1 MERRNFLKSS
11 IALSAALAPKAA
23 TADPSSPL
31 KVIVLNT
38 DWGWRGS
45 LEALLEKSKAAGYAG
60 IETWWT
66 PDQAK
71 TKALMDALQKY
82 EMEVGFLAGSGHSDY
97 AQHKAAFETAV
108 VAASTSSTQRA
119 LYINCHS
126 GKDFFTSEQNSALVQ
141 FTLAQAVKSGV
152 AIYHETH
159 RSRMCYSL
167 PITHE
172 LLKSNP
178 GMQLT
183 LDASHWT
190 TVHESMLH
198 DQEERLAFAL
208 QNCGHIHARIGHP
221 EGPQVNDPRA
231 PEWKRT
237 VERFL
242 EWWDQ
247 VVKNRVAKGEKSVT
261 FLTEFGP
268 PNYLPTLPYT
278 QQPVADQWAIN
289 EYMLELISARYGRG

>member
-1 MERRNFLKSS
+1 MKRRNFIKSS
-11 IALSAALAPKAA
+11 FALAAALAPEAA
-23 TADPSSPL
+23 MATQPTSL
-31 KVIVLNT
+31 KVLVLNT

-45 LEALLEKSKAAGYAG
+45 LHELLEKSKAAGYDG

-66 PDQAK
+66 ADKAK
-71 TKALMDALQKY
+71 TKTLMDALQKY

-108 VAASTSSTQRA
+108 EAASSSATQKP
-119 LYINCHS
+119 LYVNCHS
-126 GKDFFTSEQNSALVQ
+126 GKDYFSFDQNSTLVQ
-141 FTLAQAVKSGV
+141 YTLAQAARSGV

-159 RSRMCYSL
+159 RSRMCFSL
-167 PITHE
+167 PNTQA
-172 LLKSNP
+172 LLRKNP
-178 GMQLT
+178 GMELT

-190 TVHESMLH
+190 NVHESMLE

-231 PEWKRT
+231 PEWKST
-237 VERFL
+237 VDRFVG
-242 EWWDQ
+242 WWDQ
-247 VVKNRVAKGEKSVT
+247 VVENQEKKGKKTIT

-268 PNYLPTLPYT
+268 PTYLPTLPYT
-278 QQPVADQWAIN
+278 QQPVADQWDIN
-289 EYMLELISARYGRG
+289 EYMLGLISARYGR